1 MNKTQAIIR
10 ASAHYLTDPI
20 PEEFF
25 DWDYNKQNDFLQDY
39 AWEPFE
45 DCAGEELYRRIDN
58 LALDM
63 MNIAH
68 EKKCEECG
76 YDMGENYENCG
87 ASEDGVCPECHT
99 KKKCEKTIDSPPV

>member
-1 MNKTQAIIR
+1 MNKTQALIR

-25 DWDYNKQNDFLQDY
+25 DWDHNKQNLFLEDY

-45 DCAGEELYRRIDN
+45 ACDGEELYQHIDH

-63 MNIAH
+63 MNIAD
-68 EKKCEECG
+68 EKKCEK
-76 YDMGENYENCG
+76 
-87 ASEDGVCPECHT
+87 S
-99 KKKCEKTIDSPPV
+99 IDWDVV

>member
-1 MNKTQAIIR
+1 MNKTQALIR

-25 DWDYNKQNDFLQDY
+25 DWDQKKQNLFLEDY

-45 DCAGEELYRRIDN
+45 ACDGEELYQHIDS

-63 MNIAH
+63 MNIAN
-68 EKKCEECG
+68 E
-76 YDMGENYENCG
+76 
-87 ASEDGVCPECHT
+87 
-99 KKKCEKTIDSPPV
+99 KKCEKTIDSPPV